1 MRQDYNDLNVN
12 GQLSGNKLRELEEI
26 DNLLQQHSGNQR
38 QTQCDAVSC
47 SNVWSENG
55 GLLYKWVR

>member
-26 DNLLQQHSGNQR
+26 DNLL
-38 QTQCDAVSC
+38 
-47 SNVWSENG
+47 
-55 GLLYKWVR
+55 